1 MSTFSSSNFNS
12 VFTTLSTALK
22 TELDLQ
28 FTNRRII
35 GSEYAN
41 AYTQLMDTVLKLAY
55 GDQLTQAQIAQS
67 EAQVDSISREII
79 IKETQSAKDLLVK
92 QSGIDFQSEQKND
105 LAEKRQ
111 SYIDLV
117 DAQKT
122 SQEADASVKSA
133 QAADISSKT
142 QPSISLMAAQEEVY
156 LRQKTGFDDNAKQK
170 MLEVQLNAWG
180 LMFSSGMLE
189 TSPGIIT
196 NDSVSTLYANMKTNL
211 GM

>member
-55 GDQLTQAQIAQS
+55 GDQQAQASI
-67 EAQVDSISREII
+67 ELTGAQV
-79 IKETQSAKDLLVK
+79 A
-92 QSGIDFQSEQKND
+92 
-105 LAEKRQ
+105 
-111 SYIDLV
+111 
-117 DAQKT
+117 AQN
-122 SQEADASVKSA
+122 ADASFKA
-133 QAADISSKT
+133 TQAADITAKT
-142 QPSISLMAAQEEVY
+142 QPSVNLMNAQKDVY
-156 LRQKTGFDDNAKQK
+156 VRQKDGFDDNAKQK

-196 NDSVSTLYANMKTNL
+196 NDSVSTLYSNMKTNL

>member
-55 GDQLTQAQIAQS
+55 GDQQAQASI
-67 EAQVDSISREII
+67 ELTGAQV
-79 IKETQSAKDLLVK
+79 A
-92 QSGIDFQSEQKND
+92 
-105 LAEKRQ
+105 
-111 SYIDLV
+111 
-117 DAQKT
+117 AQN
-122 SQEADASVKSA
+122 ADASFKA
-133 QAADISSKT
+133 TQAADITAKT
-142 QPSISLMAAQEEVY
+142 QPSVNLMNAQKDVY
-156 LRQKTGFDDNAKQK
+156 VRQKDGFDDNAKQK

>member
-55 GDQLTQAQIAQS
+55 GDQQAQANI
-67 EAQVDSISREII
+67 EL
-79 IKETQSAKDLLVK
+79 T
-92 QSGIDFQSEQKND
+92 G
-105 LAEKRQ
+105 
-111 SYIDLV
+111 
-117 DAQKT
+117 
-122 SQEADASVKSA
+122 ADASFKA
-133 QAADISSKT
+133 TQAADITAKT
-142 QPSISLMAAQEEVY
+142 QPSVNLMNAQKDVY
-156 LRQKTGFDDNAKQK
+156 VRQKDGFDDNAKQK

-180 LMFSSGMLE
+180 LMFSSGMLD